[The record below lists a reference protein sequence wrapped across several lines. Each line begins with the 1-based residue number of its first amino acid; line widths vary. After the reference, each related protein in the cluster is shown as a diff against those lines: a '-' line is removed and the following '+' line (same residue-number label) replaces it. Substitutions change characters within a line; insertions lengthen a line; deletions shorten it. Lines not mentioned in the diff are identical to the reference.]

1 MTTDPYITA
10 SQTWVESIVIKHNF
24 CPFAHKPARQ
34 NLIRYT
40 VCLSDD
46 EQEIINVLIDELHL
60 LRDADPKELETSIL
74 ITPNC
79 LNDFHHYNQ
88 FLDVI
93 DVLLKQF
100 NLEGIIQVASFHP
113 DYQFADLDPEDV
125 RNYTNRSPYPM
136 FHLILEDSIEKARMS
151 QTDTESI
158 PQKNMNVLIAN
169 GLESAKKQL
178 ADCYKK
184 HSSDNLHD

>member
-1 MTTDPYITA
+1 MTTDPYIAA
-10 SQTWVESIVIKHNF
+10 SQAWVENVVIRHNF
-24 CPFAHKPARQ
+24 CPFAHKPARH
-34 NLIRYT
+34 NLIRYA

-46 EQEIINVLIDELHL
+46 EQEVINMLIDELHL
-60 LRDADPKELETSIL
+60 LRDAAPKELETSIL

-79 LNDFHHYNQ
+79 LKDFHHYNQ

-93 DVLLKQF
+93 DVLLRQF
-100 NLEGIIQVASFHP
+100 NLEGVIQVASFHP
-113 DYQFADLDPEDV
+113 DYQFADLDPGDV

-158 PQKNMNVLIAN
+158 PEKNMAVLIAN
-169 GLESAKKQL
+169 GIESAKKQL
-178 ADCYKK
+178 AGCFVNNL
-184 HSSDNLHD
+184 SDKPHD